1 MFHLLIFYYSYTK
14 SEFSIKSQTGK
25 PWILK
30 KNLWKHPNKTVNKIP
45 VSKCRLSIKVC
56 VAKCT
61 VFRHVVLIFGPHP
74 QCPTEDIW
82 FLWLQV
88 TNWWS
93 SNWSSGLT
101 TCDRNL
107 KLAIAPYNLQAQ
119 LKACNDNL
127 QLITKQMPIKMYNV
141 NKISIENMWLV

>member
-1 MFHLLIFYYSYTK
+1 MNT
-14 SEFSIKSQTGK
+14 EE
-25 PWILK
+25 
-30 KNLWKHPNKTVNKIP
+30 NLWKHPNKTVNKIP
-45 VSKCRLSIKVC
+45 VSKRRLSIKVC

-101 TCDRNL
+101 TCDHNL